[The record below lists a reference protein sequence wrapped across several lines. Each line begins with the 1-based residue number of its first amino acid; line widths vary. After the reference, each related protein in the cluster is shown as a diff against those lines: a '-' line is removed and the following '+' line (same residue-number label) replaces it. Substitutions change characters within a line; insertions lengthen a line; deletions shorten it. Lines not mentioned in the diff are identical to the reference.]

1 MNDWHSAEAVL
12 EYAVSRGLVPGDAP
26 LEAEALSGGVSGE
39 VWKVSGP
46 QGACVLKRAL
56 AKLKVEADWFS
67 DVRRVEREQEA
78 MALLSPLLP
87 VGRIPRVLDYDADG
101 YAFAMSCA
109 PEGSESWKDRLMQGQ
124 FDADIAG
131 RVGLLLRTMH
141 EASRG
146 IGEAEKARMADLT
159 FFRELRIEPFY
170 AAVAIRYPELSG
182 RICALADELTEET
195 PDVRK
200 CVVHGDFSPK
210 NILIDPDGAPVLLDF
225 EVCHWGNPV
234 YDLAFCIGHLVLKGL
249 HLGREADAYA
259 LVEAFCAAYG
269 EAPSRLL
276 PHLGL
281 MLMARVDGK
290 SPVSYI
296 RNEQTKERIRSLAYP
311 LIREELSG
319 EPLAAIAA
327 MLQGGH
333 KK

>member
-1 MNDWHSAEAVL
+1 MNEWDSPEAVL
-12 EYAVSRGLVPGDAP
+12 EYAISRGLVPAGES

-87 VGRIPRVLDYDADG
+87 EGRIPRVLDYDAAN

-109 PEGSESWKDRLMQGQ
+109 PDGSVPWKDQLMQGR
-124 FDADIAG
+124 FDADVAG
-131 RVGLLLRTMH
+131 RTGLLLRAMH
-141 EASRG
+141 GESRG
-146 IGEAEKARMADLT
+146 IGEAERARMSDLT

-170 AAVAIRYPELSG
+170 DAVALRYPELASKI
-182 RICALADELTEET
+182 RSLADELTGDSPE
-195 PDVRK
+195 VRK
-200 CVVHGDFSPK
+200 CLVHGDFSPK
-210 NILIDPDGAPVLLDF
+210 NILIDPNGEPVLLDF

-249 HLGREADAYA
+249 HLGRESDAYA
-259 LVEAFCAAYG
+259 LIDAFCTAYG
-269 EAPSRLL
+269 EVPARLL
-276 PHLGL
+276 SHLGL
-281 MLMARVDGK
+281 MLLARVDGK

-296 RNEQTKERIRSLAYP
+296 RNEQTKERIRSLGQT

-319 EPLAAIAA
+319 KPLAAIATL
-327 MLQGGH
+327 LQGGH
-333 KK
+333 KA